1 MTVSYTG
8 APVAIPDNNTT
19 GVNLTVA
26 VSGLGSITDLDF
38 RFDGTVSSPDPLS
51 TTVGVNHSWVGD
63 MIFRLTSPGGT
74 TVTFYDRPG
83 VPASTFGCSSNN
95 LFNLT
100 LDDEAGI
107 CLGRS
112 MSRRTLM
119 PAH

>member
-1 MTVSYTG
+1 M
-8 APVAIPDNNTT
+8 AIPDANTT

-26 VSGLGSITDLDF
+26 VSGLGPITDLDF

-100 LDDEAGI
+100 LDDEAGSALEGQ
-107 CLGRS
+107 CPGRKV
-112 MSRRTLM
+112 RA
-119 PAH
+119 P